1 VDALWQTALVQTE
14 SDLVACGRSKIRQS
28 VVQIEDERCR
38 RHSAKRNRW
47 VATLKPPERIAA
59 DKQAGRHITR
69 GDAALTPG
77 KREVT
82 AQLAKRVGDRQRD
95 GSSFRHEIN
104 VQYY

>member
-1 VDALWQTALVQTE
+1 MNALWQTALVQTE

-47 VATLKPPERIAA
+47 VATLKPPERIVA
-59 DKQAGRHITR
+59 DKQAGRHIAR
-69 GDAALTPG
+69 GDAALAPG

-82 AQLAKRVGDRQRD
+82 AQLAKRVGDKQRD
-95 GSSFRHEIN
+95 GASFRHEISIL
-104 VQYY
+104 YF